1 MVVREVGFG
10 DCRGGGTGA
19 GFEGVV
25 GEAVDSGFERLVVGT
40 PAYVEGGGVGPFFG
54 VRGVWGGVGGDAGG
68 FAVGEE
74 GRVGGDVGDDFVE
87 VALAVGEDAGGG
99 EGLEGCEGGGKG
111 SGWGGGGEM
120 CAGRCAKGFW

>member
-1 MVVREVGFG
+1 MRQVGLG

-25 GEAVDSGFERLVVGT
+25 GEAVDAGFERFVVRA
-40 PAYVEGGGVGPFFG
+40 PAYVEGGGVGPFLG
-54 VRGVWGGVGGDAGG
+54 MRWVWVGVGGDAGG

-74 GRVGGDVGDDFVE
+74 GRVGGDVGDDVVE

-99 EGLEGCEGGGKG
+99 EGLEGGEGGGEG
-111 SGWGGGGEM
+111 SGWGFGGEI
-120 CAGRCAKGFW
+120 CAGWYYSEGG